1 MKKSTK
7 KVTRPAPKASPTNP
21 WMIQDKALKEMERG
35 MNHLHKHEYS
45 EALKNFK
52 TIVDGYA
59 EDKELI
65 DRAKVYVSICKIRQ
79 KGEPQTPKDTA
90 NLFYLGVMRANEADF
105 DGAIGYLQKAL
116 ETSPEDEKIHYV
128 LASTL
133 ALKGE
138 RQTAV
143 NHLKQAIDRNVLNRI
158 HARNDPDF
166 EPIRDDDALQ
176 NLLYP
181 EEA

>member
-7 KVTRPAPKASPTNP
+7 KVTRPAPNAVPTNS
-21 WMIQDKALKEMERG
+21 WMIQDKALKELERG
-35 MNHLHKHEYS
+35 VNHLHAQQYT
-45 EALKNFK
+45 EALKSF
-52 TIVDGYA
+52 TAIVDGFP

-65 DRAKVYVSICKIRQ
+65 DRARVYQRICESRM
-79 KGEPQTPKDTA
+79 KGEPEAPKDPSD
-90 NLFYLGVMRANEADF
+90 LFYLGVMRANDADF
-105 DGAIGYLQKAL
+105 EGAVGYLEKAL
-116 ETSPEDEKIHYV
+116 QSSPQDEKIHYV

-138 RQTAV
+138 REPAV
-143 NHLKQAIDRNVLNRI
+143 NHLKQAIELNTLNRI

>member
-1 MKKSTK
+1 MTKSTK
-7 KVTRPAPKASPTNP
+7 KVTRTAPKAAPTNP
-21 WMIQDKALKEMERG
+21 WMIQDKALNELERG
-35 MNHLHKHEYS
+35 MNHLHKQQYA
-45 EALKNFK
+45 EALKNFT
-52 TIVDGYA
+52 TIVDGYP

-65 DRAKVYVSICKIRQ
+65 DRARVYQRICETRL
-79 KGEPQTPKDTA
+79 KGEPATPKDA
-90 NLFYLGVMRANEADF
+90 AGLFYYGVMRVNEADF
-105 DGAIGYLQKAL
+105 DGAVDYLQKAL
-116 ETSPEDEKIHYV
+116 QSSPEDEKIHYV

-143 NHLKQAIDRNVLNRI
+143 NHLKQAIDRNALNRI

>member
-7 KVTRPAPKASPTNP
+7 KVTRPAPTSPPANP
-21 WMIQDKALKEMERG
+21 WMIQDKALKELERG
-35 MNHLHKHEYS
+35 VQHLHKQEYA
-45 EALKNFK
+45 EALQNF
-52 TIVDGYA
+52 TAIIDGFP
-59 EDKELI
+59 EDKELL
-65 DRAKVYVSICKIRQ
+65 DRAKIYKQICAARMKPAP
-79 KGEPQTPKDTA
+79 ETPRDPA
-90 NLFYLGVMRANEADF
+90 NLFYLGVMKANEADF
-105 DGAIGYLQKAL
+105 DGAVGYLEQAL
-116 ETSPEDEKIHYV
+116 RTSPEDEKIHYV

-138 RQTAV
+138 RGPAV
-143 NHLKQAIDRNVLNRI
+143 DHLRRAIDLNTLNRI

-176 NLLYP
+176 SLLYP

>member
-1 MKKSTK
+1 MTKSTK
-7 KVTRPAPKASPTNP
+7 KVSRTAPKGLPTNP
-21 WMIQDKALKEMERG
+21 WMIQDKALKELERG
-35 MNHLHKHEYS
+35 MNHLHKQQYA

-52 TIVDGYA
+52 TIIDGYS

-65 DRAKVYVSICKIRQ
+65 DRALVYKRICETRM
-79 KGEPQTPKDTA
+79 KGEPATPKDSA

-105 DGAIGYLQKAL
+105 DGAVGYLQKAL
-116 ETSPEDEKIHYV
+116 EVSPEDEKIHYV

-143 NHLKQAIDRNVLNRI
+143 NHLKQAIDRNALNRI

>member
-1 MKKSTK
+1 MTKSTK
-7 KVTRPAPKASPTNP
+7 KVTRPASKAVPNNP
-21 WMIQDKALKEMERG
+21 WMIQDKALKELERG
-35 MNHLHKHEYS
+35 VNHLHKQQYA
-45 EALKNFK
+45 EALKNFT
-52 TIVDGYA
+52 TIIDGYA

-65 DRAKVYVSICKIRQ
+65 DRARLYGNICQNRL
-79 KGEPQTPKDTA
+79 KGEPEIPKDTA

-105 DGAIGYLQKAL
+105 DGAIDYLQKAL

-138 RQTAV
+138 RQTSV
-143 NHLKQAIDRNVLNRI
+143 DHLKQAIDRNALNRI

>member
-7 KVTRPAPKASPTNP
+7 KVSRPTPKATLTNP
-21 WMIQDKALKEMERG
+21 WMIHDKALKELERG
-35 MNHLHKHEYS
+35 MNHLHKQQYA

-52 TIVDGYA
+52 TIIDGYS

-65 DRAKVYVSICKIRQ
+65 DRAQVYQRICETRM
-79 KGEPQTPKDTA
+79 KGEPVTPKDSA

-105 DGAIGYLQKAL
+105 DGAVGYLQKAL
-116 ETSPEDEKIHYV
+116 AVSPEDEKIHYV

-143 NHLKQAIDRNVLNRI
+143 NHLKQAIDRNALNRI

>member
-7 KVTRPAPKASPTNP
+7 KVTRPGPNAPSTNP
-21 WMIQDKALKEMERG
+21 WMIQDKALKELERG
-35 MNHLHKHEYS
+35 MQNLHKQEYS
-45 EALKNFK
+45 EALQNFK
-52 TIVDGYA
+52 TIIDGFP
-59 EDKELI
+59 EDKELL
-65 DRAKVYVSICKIRQ
+65 DRARIYQQICAARIKPAP
-79 KGEPQTPKDTA
+79 ETPKDPA
-90 NLFYLGVMRANEADF
+90 NLFYLGVMKANEADF
-105 DGAIGYLQKAL
+105 DGAVGYLELAL
-116 ETSPEDEKIHYV
+116 QSSPEDEKIHYV

-138 RQTAV
+138 RGPAV
-143 NHLKQAIDRNVLNRI
+143 DHLKRAIDLNTLNRI

-176 NLLYP
+176 SLLYP

>member
-7 KVTRPAPKASPTNP
+7 KVTRPAAKAAPANT
-21 WMIQDKALKEMERG
+21 WMIQEKALKDLERG
-35 MNHLHKHEYS
+35 VNHLHKQQYAD
-45 EALKNFK
+45 ALKNFDA
-52 TIVDGYA
+52 IIEGFPD
-59 EDKELI
+59 DRELL
-65 DRAKVYVSICKIRQ
+65 DRVRVYKRICESRLTSPP
-79 KGEPQTPKDTA
+79 ETPKDPA
-90 NLFYLGVMRANEADF
+90 SLFYLGVMRANEADF
-105 DGAIGYLQKAL
+105 DGAVGFLEQALQAN
-116 ETSPEDEKIHYV
+116 PGDEKVHYV

-133 ALKGE
+133 AMKGE
-138 RQTAV
+138 REGAV
-143 NHLKQAIDRNVLNRI
+143 DHLRQAIDRNAINRI

>member
-7 KVTRPAPKASPTNP
+7 KVTRPAAKAAPTNT
-21 WMIQDKALKEMERG
+21 WMIQDKALKELERG
-35 MNHLHKHEYS
+35 MNHLHKQQYA

-52 TIVDGYA
+52 TIIDGYP
-59 EDKELI
+59 EDKELL
-65 DRAKVYVSICKIRQ
+65 DRAQVYRRICESRMKS
-79 KGEPQTPKDTA
+79 PPPTPKDPA
-90 NLFYLGVMRANEADF
+90 GLFYLGVIKANEADF
-105 DGAIGYLQKAL
+105 DGAVGYLQSAL
-116 ETSPEDEKIHYV
+116 QASPEDEKIHYV

-138 RQTAV
+138 RENAV
-143 NHLKQAIDRNVLNRI
+143 THLKQAIDLNSLNRI